1 LFGIILII
9 ILRIQYQYLN
19 NSKTKHHRQFKKDR
33 FLFSIK
39 MVLDIDEIVFQ
50 NRNKDYGAYFLR
62 KNYNKNM
69 IISMVIS
76 IICYCSIVLIP
87 FFIIQAKIYRD
98 GNPDG
103 FKNVSLTAEHLDFP
117 EEKLSSER
125 YIEMMITIPV
135 IVDDKSSMN
144 IGNKEEKDQIFQ
156 YEESNNSSDHSVL
169 ESRPSFQGGDIKKF
183 SIWVVS
189 HIVYPEDAQK
199 NRIQGAFKAIFVIEK
214 DGSVSNVKVESNADR
229 SIEREIK
236 RVIASSP
243 KWNPGIKFGK
253 PVRVMCEFPLIFII
267 K

>member
-1 LFGIILII
+1 MDF
-9 ILRIQYQYLN
+9 Y
-19 NSKTKHHRQFKKDR
+19 D
-33 FLFSIK
+33 
-39 MVLDIDEIVFQ
+39 IVFQ

-62 KNYNKNM
+62 KNYNKNV

-76 IICYCSIVLIP
+76 IICCCSFVLVP
-87 FFIIQAKIYRD
+87 FLIFQAKIYRD

-103 FKNVSLTAEHLDFP
+103 FKYASLTAEHLDFP
-117 EEKLSSER
+117 DEKLSSER
-125 YIEMMITIPV
+125 YTEMMITKPV
-135 IVDDKSSMN
+135 IVDDNPSID

-156 YEESNNSSDHSVL
+156 YEESNNSSGQSVL

-183 SIWVVS
+183 SNWVVS
-189 HIVYPEDAQK
+189 HIEYPEEAQK
-199 NRIQGAFKAIFVIEK
+199 KRIQGAFKAIFVIEK

-243 KWNPGIKFGK
+243 KWSPGIAFGK
-253 PVRVMCEFPLIFII
+253 PVRVMCEFPLIFTI